1 MKSLPRMAL
10 ALFLSAWPL
19 SYAAAQRLQCNPCS
33 NDYGQVQIGTSKQ
46 YSFQLTNTGTR
57 SLTISRKRENGKDF
71 SFSNF
76 VLPITLQPGQG
87 TQMGINFK
95 PSVPWKTSGTITLIS
110 NALNPKLIMSV
121 SGTGVAPNGVN
132 LGVSPSILN
141 FGSIT
146 VGSSASLQLTL
157 TASSGPVTISS
168 AQVNSSEFTL
178 PGLVLP
184 KTIAAAQSLAVTV
197 VFTPKAS
204 GTASANLVLNS
215 DAANSPNTVP
225 LTGVGVAAK
234 AHSTDLSWNPS
245 QDVVIGYN
253 IYRGGTQGGPYTK
266 INPVL
271 DASTNYTDSTVSAG
285 ATYYY
290 VVTDVN
296 ANNMESGY
304 SNEVMV
310 IIPSP

>member
-110 NALNPKLIMSV
+110 NALNPKLII
-121 SGTGVAPNGVN
+121 
-132 LGVSPSILN
+132 GVSPSSLN

-146 VGSSASLQLTL
+146 VGLSTSLQWTL
-157 TASSGPVTISS
+157 TASNGPVTISS

-178 PGLVLP
+178 PGLV
-184 KTIAAAQSLAVTV
+184 
-197 VFTPKAS
+197 
-204 GTASANLVLNS
+204 
-215 DAANSPNTVP
+215 
-225 LTGVGVAAK
+225 
-234 AHSTDLSWNPS
+234 
-245 QDVVIGYN
+245 
-253 IYRGGTQGGPYTK
+253 
-266 INPVL
+266 
-271 DASTNYTDSTVSAG
+271 
-285 ATYYY
+285 
-290 VVTDVN
+290 
-296 ANNMESGY
+296 
-304 SNEVMV
+304 
-310 IIPSP
+310 